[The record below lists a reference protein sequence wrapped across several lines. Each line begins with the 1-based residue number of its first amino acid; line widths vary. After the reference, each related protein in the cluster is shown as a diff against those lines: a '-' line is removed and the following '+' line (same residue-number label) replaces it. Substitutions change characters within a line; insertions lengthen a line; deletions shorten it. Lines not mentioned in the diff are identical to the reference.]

1 MKLIRTPIPIQTKR
15 VDLHFGD
22 DVFEL
27 ISCFNV
33 HIFCA
38 EVQLEQIDQP
48 FSLDLWKLKNL
59 SAANII
65 EFLSHSFV
73 RGQVKKSCRMK
84 RNTSYIKGSATSFLR
99 SPNMRRWISLGLN
112 NAQRAPN

>member
-1 MKLIRTPIPIQTKR
+1 MPISIQTKR
-15 VDLHFGD
+15 VELHFGD

-38 EVQLEQIDQP
+38 EVQHEQIDQP

-73 RGQVKKSCRMK
+73 RGQVKKSWLRMK
-84 RNTSYIKGSATSFLR
+84 RNILYKRQCNKFL
-99 SPNMRRWISLGLN
+99 
-112 NAQRAPN
+112 AQSKYAALDKPWP